1 MRPIQNAVGHN
12 RRAQVN
18 GHKQKRIDRIVD
30 LFLAGIP
37 PRKVIFLREIVIDLE
52 VALIDIE
59 WAARREGIVV
69 DDAGAGE
76 GSD

>member
-1 MRPIQNAVGHN
+1 M
-12 RRAQVN
+12 
-18 GHKQKRIDRIVD
+18 
-30 LFLAGIP
+30 
-37 PRKVIFLREIVIDLE
+37 IFLREIVIDLE